1 MLARRQCYRLGRVLA
16 TALAEAPAS
25 RAPTCWPH
33 AAGAAQQ
40 GPQPG
45 PHACQSSTAG
55 LPPAPRWQH
64 SQAAGPAACEST
76 GAAAAAARE
85 AQEGTAE
92 QQYADHAYGEYAE
105 HGSYEGE
112 EEEGSHYYDA
122 QHDLQE
128 QRQQLLDASLHH
140 VVSLGGTGRVVGWV
154 GRWVS
159 GCLVYRLPH
168 APLRCPLSA
177 MPCGLQ
183 PTHVPSQH
191 ARCALANLA
200 LTPACLPA
208 RRNRPRWAGRGR
220 RWRRGRPTWAS
231 RPPLLA
237 SWPEE
242 K

>member
-16 TALAEAPAS
+16 TALADAPAS

-45 PHACQSSTAG
+45 PHACQGSTAG

-64 SQAAGPAACEST
+64 SQAAGPAAGEST
-76 GAAAAAARE
+76 GAAAAARE

-112 EEEGSHYYDA
+112 EEEGSHYYGA
-122 QHDLQE
+122 QHNLQE

-140 VVSLGGTGRVVGWV
+140 VVSLGGAP
-154 GRWVS
+154 RWVR
-159 GCLVYRLPH
+159 GCTPITCIS
-168 APLRCPLSA
+168 ALS
-177 MPCGLQ
+177 CGLHL
-183 PTHVPSQH
+183 THVPSQH

-200 LTPACLPA
+200 LTPAYLPA
-208 RRNRPRWAGRGR
+208 CTPRRPRWAGRRR
-220 RWRRGRPTWAS
+220 RWRLGRPTWAS